1 MSSVGFARGP
11 TLPETTTGMYHVRVF
26 RHALSLDELRLKFLP
41 EYANG
46 GLGPSVHGRGAGS
59 GNVKEVWFV
68 GSHSDMYVVFRIASI
83 CTNNHIRGG
92 GNVYN
97 LKLERFGPPLR
108 WMLYEAME
116 FGLRVKPLQ
125 VGKWAGPAHNPSM
138 NRFWKIMEYIPV
150 HRLSYGKGEGDE
162 TKAW

>member
-1 MSSVGFARGP
+1 MQTVASGP
-11 TLPETTTGMYHVRVF
+11 VF
-26 RHALSLDELRLKFLP
+26 VV
-41 EYANG
+41 G
-46 GLGPSVHGRGAGS
+46 GLGVVTSKRS
-59 GNVKEVWFV
+59 GLL
-68 GSHSDMYVVFRIASI
+68 GPIQTCMSLLRMASI